1 MNKKKNLIFFLIFF
15 LNLNCS
21 FDNKTG
27 IWSGSEQERSRIL
40 ELEEK
45 QNQTDSSFRKVYSSE
60 DVYSKEISLNKN
72 YHAPTS
78 KSSWRTAHGLLLK
91 RPIAT
96 RLTDKNNFQMSILQ
110 FD

>member
-1 MNKKKNLIFFLIFF
+1 MTKLDLNLFLLQIIKKKNLIFLLIFF
-15 LNLNCS
+15 LINNCS

-60 DVYSKEISLNKN
+60 DVYLNCN
-72 YHAPTS
+72 PS
-78 KSSWRTAHGLLLK
+78 
-91 RPIAT
+91 
-96 RLTDKNNFQMSILQ
+96 
-110 FD
+110 